1 MSDFESQAFAFSPAN
16 AARYSSLG
24 LTRIKTLLRT
34 CVLPFHKDGKR
45 TLVLRSDLEA
55 YLSGLGAKVVPKVS
69 CRPRGARGRFSS

>member
-34 CVLPFHKDGKR
+34 RVLPFHKDGKR

-55 YLSGLGAKVVPKVS
+55 
-69 CRPRGARGRFSS
+69 